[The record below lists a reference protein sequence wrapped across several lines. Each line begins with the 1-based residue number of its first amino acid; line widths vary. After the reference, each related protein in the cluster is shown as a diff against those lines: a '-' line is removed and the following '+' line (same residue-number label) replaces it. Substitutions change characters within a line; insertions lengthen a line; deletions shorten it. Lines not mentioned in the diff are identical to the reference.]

1 MASDLEKFLQQA
13 AERLAQKVRDA
24 QQPPKQNQ
32 PAQQPP
38 RRGESR
44 QPRSIR
50 SAERQSQSQ
59 DMDSLEPD
67 IVEAELIDVRSP
79 AQRQQQQRRPKK
91 SNIESRPG
99 LAQDISQ
106 ADERMAGRMHDVF
119 DHEVTQLRKASAALD
134 ANIQG
139 ETEKSIDLQRR
150 QLDASPLVSMLLH
163 SDSLRAAFIASEI
176 FKRKF

>member
-13 AERLAQKVRDA
+13 AERLAQKVREA

-38 RRGESR
+38 RRTDSR

-50 SAERQSQSQ
+50 SAERLSQSQ
-59 DMDSLEPD
+59 DMDSLEAD
-67 IVEAELIDVRSP
+67 IVEAEIVDARPTS
-79 AQRQQQQRRPKK
+79 QRQQHRPKK

-106 ADERMAGRMHDVF
+106 ADERMADRMHDVF
-119 DHEVTQLRKASAALD
+119 DHEVTKLRKASTALD

-150 QLDASPLVSMLLH
+150 QLDASPLVSMLRH